1 MTMLIFAAILG
12 ALLGLTVRPP
22 LLAVAISLVVSGGL
36 QATIAWVARMA
47 EANPMQRMLAER
59 IDAMIG
65 KDVHA
70 IWPVLA
76 AAGVGSIAS
85 AVMWSLANKQS
96 TDGYWFR
103 NRDRRVVLMDQVED
117 NDRHTAAEQRFR
129 DVLER

>member
-12 ALLGLTVRPP
+12 ALLGMTVRPP
-22 LLAVAISLVVSGGL
+22 LLAVAISLAVSGGL
-36 QATIAWVARMA
+36 HATIAWVGR
-47 EANPMQRMLAER
+47 LAETNPAQRVLAMR

-65 KDVHA
+65 NDLHA

-85 AVMWSLANKQS
+85 AVMWSLANKQP

-103 NRDRRVVLMDQVED
+103 PDRRVVLMDQVEE
-117 NDRHTAAEQRFR
+117 NDRHSAAEQRFR
-129 DVLER
+129 DILGR

>member
-12 ALLGLTVRPP
+12 ALLGMTVRPP
-22 LLAVAISLVVSGGL
+22 LLAVAISLAVSGGL
-36 QATIAWVARMA
+36 HATIAWVGRLA
-47 EANPMQRMLAER
+47 EANPTQRVLAMR

-65 KDVHA
+65 NDLHA

-103 NRDRRVVLMDQVED
+103 PDRRVVLMDQVED
-117 NDRHTAAEQRFR
+117 NERHTLAEQRFR
-129 DVLER
+129 DILDR